1 MKKILL
7 FGAGK
12 SASTLIDYLV
22 KLCKEKSWSLA
33 IGDVDP
39 DIAKEKSGGQARA
52 FKFDVSDEKQLYDEV
67 SQSDLVICM
76 LPARFHQLVADAC
89 LQEGKHLVT
98 ASYVNQEMK
107 DLDEEVK
114 KKGLVFLN
122 ECGLDPGIDHMSA
135 MGVIDK
141 IRDNNYELI
150 GFESFTGGLL
160 APNTSDNPWEYKFT
174 WNSRNVVMAGQGFV
188 KFIQHGRY
196 KYIPY
201 QRLFRRTEIIHIPG
215 YGHFEGYAN
224 RDSLKYLDVYNL
236 RGIQTLYRGTLRRP
250 GFCKAWD
257 AFVQLGATCDSYQ
270 MEGVEEMTHRQ
281 FINSFLYYNP
291 GDSIELKIAQYLKI
305 DMEAEIMHKIKW
317 LGMFSDELVG
327 LKEGTP
333 AQILEHIL
341 KKKWTLTDED
351 NDMIVMWHKFNYID
365 DTGKEIEE
373 HATMVSFGEDPV
385 NTAMSKSVGLPLG
398 IATKLILEGK
408 ITTPG
413 VLIPIQKEIYEPIL
427 AELKEYGFDFIEE
440 KVEPEKKSSFN

>member
-1 MKKILL
+1 MKNILL
-7 FGAGK
+7 FGAGR
-12 SASTLIDYLV
+12 SASTLIDYLL

-39 DIAKEKSGGQARA
+39 EVASMKAQGQARA
-52 FKFDVSDEKQLYDEV
+52 FKFDASDESQLADEIDK
-67 SQSDLVICM
+67 SDLVISM
-76 LPARFHQLVADAC
+76 LPAQFHQQVAEAC
-89 LQEGKHLVT
+89 LLKGKHLVT
-98 ASYVNQEMK
+98 ASYVTEEMR
-107 DLDEEVK
+107 DMDDEVK
-114 KKGLVFLN
+114 AKGLVFLN

-141 IRDNNYELI
+141 IRANNYDLI

-160 APNTSDNPWEYKFT
+160 APNTNDNPWQYKFT
-174 WNSRNVVMAGQGFV
+174 WNPRNVILAGQGYV

-250 GFCKAWD
+250 GYCKAWD
-257 AFVQLGATCDSYQ
+257 VFVQLGATCDSYE
-270 MEGVEEMTHRQ
+270 MEGVEELTHRQ

-291 GDSIELKIAQYLKI
+291 GDSIELKLAHYLNI

-333 AQILEHIL
+333 AQLLEHIL
-341 KKKWTLTDED
+341 KKKWTLTEED

-373 HATMVSFGEDPV
+373 HATMVSCGEDPV
-385 NTAMSKSVGLPLG
+385 HTAMSKTVGLPLG

-413 VLIPIQKEIYEPIL
+413 VQIPIKKEVYEPIL
-427 AELKEYGFDFIEE
+427 HELKDFGFDFIEE
-440 KVEPEKKSSFN
+440 KMDAEEKKVS

>member
-188 KFIQHGRY
+188 KFIQHGR
-196 KYIPY
+196 
-201 QRLFRRTEIIHIPG
+201 
-215 YGHFEGYAN
+215 
-224 RDSLKYLDVYNL
+224 
-236 RGIQTLYRGTLRRP
+236 
-250 GFCKAWD
+250 
-257 AFVQLGATCDSYQ
+257 
-270 MEGVEEMTHRQ
+270 
-281 FINSFLYYNP
+281 
-291 GDSIELKIAQYLKI
+291 
-305 DMEAEIMHKIKW
+305 
-317 LGMFSDELVG
+317 
-327 LKEGTP
+327 
-333 AQILEHIL
+333 
-341 KKKWTLTDED
+341 
-351 NDMIVMWHKFNYID
+351 
-365 DTGKEIEE
+365 
-373 HATMVSFGEDPV
+373 
-385 NTAMSKSVGLPLG
+385 
-398 IATKLILEGK
+398 
-408 ITTPG
+408 
-413 VLIPIQKEIYEPIL
+413 
-427 AELKEYGFDFIEE
+427 
-440 KVEPEKKSSFN
+440 